1 MCGLLF
7 DVAAEALRTIAAD
20 PRHLGAQI
28 GAALVLHTWDSA
40 LTRHPHVHGVVPGD
54 AYRRG
59 RCVSLVNTPRLPIPL
74 CSRSGSYRCAHANGW
89 CMPGG
94 RSRDQKRCARIC
106 RATRIG

>member
-40 LTRHPHVHGVVPGD
+40 LTRHPHVHGVVPGVNVGCNFPRRSI
-54 AYRRG
+54 YPTLTSRRG
-59 RCVSLVNTPRLPIPL
+59 PL
-74 CSRSGSYRCAHANGW
+74 
-89 CMPGG
+89 
-94 RSRDQKRCARIC
+94 AR
-106 RATRIG
+106 R